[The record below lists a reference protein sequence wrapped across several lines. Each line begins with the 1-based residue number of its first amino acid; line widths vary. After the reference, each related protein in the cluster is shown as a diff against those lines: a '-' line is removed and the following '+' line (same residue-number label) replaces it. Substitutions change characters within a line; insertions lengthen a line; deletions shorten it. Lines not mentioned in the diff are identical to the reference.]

1 MHRRTLFVA
10 ALIAASVLPTA
21 LRAQDAVCTITPAG
35 SPVTGFAA
43 DACQKAYDF
52 STFVMPQLGQ
62 ALAGGGAILGTANT
76 LGGLGK
82 FSLNVRVT
90 AVQGR
95 LPEIDQVTLSNGR
108 TRSNIPTTSS
118 PVPAPVVDVG
128 VGILPGFMRGFLSL
142 DGIVNVA
149 YLPEAEL
156 DDVSVRTP
164 SGRLALGYGGRLGLT
179 RDGKGLP
186 AISVSYIRRDLPTA
200 DLAGAFSGGTGGQD
214 SLALTGFKVRTQSAR
229 VSISKKLGF
238 IELGGGYGRDRYDT
252 DLAVRARVSETVL
265 NVTSTA
271 TAAFAQTLQI
281 DREVLYGS
289 LALNLPL
296 FKIAG
301 EIGQHRGGTQLT
313 TFNTFVDGKQ
323 NEPRLFASAGL
334 RISF

>member
-1 MHRRTLFVA
+1 MHARTLLVA
-10 ALIAASVLPTA
+10 ALVAVPAFPSLAA
-21 LRAQDAVCTITPAG
+21 AQDAVCTITPAA
-35 SPVTGFAA
+35 SPVAGFAA

-62 ALAGGGAILGTANT
+62 ALAGGGAIIGTANT

-82 FSLNVRVT
+82 FSINLRAT

-95 LPEIDQVTLSNGR
+95 LPEIDQVTLTNGR
-108 TRSNIPTTSS
+108 NASRIPTTES

-128 VGILPGFMRGFLSL
+128 IGILPGFARGFLSL
-142 DGIVNVA
+142 DGVVNVA
-149 YLPEAEL
+149 YLPEGEL
-156 DDVSVRTP
+156 EDVTLRTP
-164 SGRLALGYGGRLGLT
+164 SGRLAVGYGGRLGLT

-200 DLAGAFSGGTGGQD
+200 DLAGSFSGGTGGQD

-229 VSISKKLGF
+229 VSLSKKLGF
-238 IELGGGYGRDRYDT
+238 LELGGGYGRDRYNT

-271 TAAFAQTLQI
+271 TAAFAQSLEV
-281 DREVLYGS
+281 DREVFYGS
-289 LALNLPL
+289 VAVNFPVL
-296 FKIAG
+296 KIAA
-301 EIGQHRGGTQLT
+301 EVGQHRGGTQLT

>member
-1 MHRRTLFVA
+1 MHARTLLAA
-10 ALIAASVLPTA
+10 ALVAVPVFPSLAG
-21 LRAQDAVCTITPAG
+21 AQATCTITPAL
-35 SPVTGFAA
+35 SPVAGFAA
-43 DACQKAYDF
+43 DACQKAEDF
-52 STFVMPQLGQ
+52 STIVMPQLGQ

-82 FSLNVRVT
+82 FSLNLRVT

-95 LPEIDQVTLSNGR
+95 LPEIDQVTLANGR
-108 TRSNIPTTSS
+108 TRSNIPTTES

-128 VGILPGFMRGFLSL
+128 VGLLPGFMRGFLSL

-149 YLPEAEL
+149 YLPEGEL
-156 DDVSVRTP
+156 EDVTLRTP
-164 SGRLALGYGGRLGLT
+164 SGRLAIGYGGRLGLT

-200 DLAGAFSGGTGGQD
+200 DLAGSFSGGTGGQD

-238 IELGGGYGRDRYDT
+238 VELGGGYGRDRYNT
-252 DLAVRARVSETVL
+252 DFAVRARVSETVL

-271 TAAFAQTLQI
+271 TAAFSQALEV
-281 DREVLYGS
+281 DREVVYGS
-289 LALNLPL
+289 LALNFPL
-296 FKIAG
+296 FKLAG

-323 NEPRLFASAGL
+323 NDPRLFASAGL